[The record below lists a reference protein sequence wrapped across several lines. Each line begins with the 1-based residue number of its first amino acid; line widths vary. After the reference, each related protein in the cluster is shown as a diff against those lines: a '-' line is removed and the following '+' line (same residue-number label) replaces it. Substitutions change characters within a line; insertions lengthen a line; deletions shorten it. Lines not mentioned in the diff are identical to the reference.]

1 MVPLYGVI
9 GGLSCCVLLLIAIC
23 IIFVL
28 VACYYHRVPQG
39 TGHTYNLMSSFKLS
53 NYVVEDENIE
63 MTQNLVYGKNTHIVS
78 GVTHPNSTPD
88 DPQDD
93 PDYNYISYSNDDCTN

>member
-1 MVPLYGVI
+1 
-9 GGLSCCVLLLIAIC
+9 
-23 IIFVL
+23 
-28 VACYYHRVPQG
+28 
-39 TGHTYNLMSSFKLS
+39 
-53 NYVVEDENIE
+53 